1 MSRTARKRDAQKSR
15 RKIVLAARAEFAA
28 KGYAG
33 ARMEQIADRAEVK
46 KELIYHYFR
55 GKEHLF
61 EEVRAEQLAD
71 VEQHHEIP
79 HNPLLDDSHSA
90 AEMFAWR
97 FRRMLG
103 DVEWVKLL
111 TWEAVQTEV
120 APPPNEEARRATIK
134 DAVDLVKEAQRHGR
148 IPADLNPQLLQ
159 LAIFALATYPLA
171 FSQITQMT
179 TGLSALDKR
188 FQSAWTSFLRKLGE
202 RVLSTEPAA
211 ALKKDDSQLRRHGKI
226 RRAAAAARPRLEKCR
241 RS

>member
-1 MSRTARKRDAQKSR
+1 MPAWSRSPIGGSEKR
-15 RKIVLAARAEFAA
+15 
-28 KGYAG
+28 
-33 ARMEQIADRAEVK
+33 AD
-46 KELIYHYFR
+46 YHYFR

-71 VEQHHEIP
+71 AEQCHEFP

-134 DAVDLVKEAQRHGR
+134 DAVDLVKEAQRQDASL
-148 IPADLNPQLLQ
+148 P
-159 LAIFALATYPLA
+159 T
-171 FSQITQMT
+171 
-179 TGLSALDKR
+179 
-188 FQSAWTSFLRKLGE
+188 
-202 RVLSTEPAA
+202 
-211 ALKKDDSQLRRHGKI
+211 
-226 RRAAAAARPRLEKCR
+226 
-241 RS
+241 